1 MAGYTRQSVAD
12 IVNGAN
18 ITAPPLNAEFNTLAA
33 AFDGTT
39 GHTHTGGIGDGPKI
53 ELTTSVSG
61 YLPQVH
67 GGVGGKNNT
76 QATVNPTSTDDAN
89 SGYAPGSVWINASTG
104 RLFICMVNSASAA
117 VWVEAMGIIPQ
128 NRVTPENNN
137 TVDIGSPTLQ
147 FKDIYIDGTGYID
160 AVSGD
165 TLTLTS
171 TATVGGSLT
180 VTGATTG
187 STLTLTSNASVGGSL
202 SVTGNT
208 TIAGDTYLNG
218 NTVIGNTTSDTVNVN
233 ATISTNLVPTTDNS
247 RDLGTTTNEWRNLYL
262 DGTANIDSLVADTA
276 DINAGTID
284 ATAIGT
290 TTPAQGAFTN
300 ITATGTTTS
309 AQTIYA
315 QNGLSVQG
323 TTIIG
328 SLQDTVAVNAAITSH
343 LIPSGTSKNLGSST
357 VGWNTAYVGT
367 DNTVTSNI
375 GTANVGALNVTNAS
389 ALNTVTATGITTGS
403 ANVTSSATIAT
414 ADINS
419 GTIDNTA
426 IGSTT
431 RSTGKFTTLDANA
444 GITGNLTGDVTGDV
458 TGNLTGNVT
467 GNVTGNITGNVTG
480 DLAGNVTS
488 TGTSTFN
495 NVAISGTLNMD
506 AGTAATIQNLTDPTN
521 LQDAATKN
529 YVDSSISNLIDG
541 APATLD
547 TLNELAAA
555 LADDANAYTTLDNKI
570 NTKVSKAGDTMTGD
584 LDMGANKVTTT
595 TNPTTDSELS
605 RKGYVDAQDALKV
618 SKAGDTMSGVLN
630 MGSNL
635 ISALATP
642 VSDTDAAT
650 KAYVDVVA
658 GSADA
663 AAASAT
669 AAATSA
675 SEALASKTAAGVSE
689 GNAAASESAAATS
702 EANAATSEANA
713 DDAESDARKLATNPE
728 DSQYTLTDSTT
739 GYSAL
744 HYAAKAED
752 SATSSATSAAA
763 SSISA
768 GQAATSATNSANSA
782 TASANSATA
791 SAASATA
798 SASSASQA
806 AASAAQAAATYDA
819 FDDRYLGSKTSDPTV
834 DNDGNPLV
842 AGALYFNSTESK
854 MRAYDGSTWID
865 ASSAVESVF
874 AVYNYTATEGQT
886 TFTGADD
893 NSATLAYTAPNLF
906 ITLNG
911 VVLEN
916 GTDYT
921 ATTGNS
927 VVLTAGATAGD
938 EVNIYAIRAFS
949 VADTVSA
956 STGGT
961 FYGNVAHADNV
972 KATFGNSNDFQVYH
986 DSTSGHTYLRETG
999 PGSTVLQTNT
1009 FVVQNAAGTQ
1019 NIIMA
1024 PEGSSGIDFSY
1035 NGSTKL
1041 STTSTGV
1048 NVTGAITVNGAPL
1061 EAGAKD
1067 GVFWENE
1074 QTITSNYTITSG
1086 KNAGTFGPVTIA
1098 DGVTVT
1104 IPDGSTWTVV

>member
-1 MAGYTRQSVAD
+1 MSGYIRQSVAD

-33 AFDGTT
+33 AFNGTT

-76 QATVNPTSTDDAN
+76 QATVNPTTSDDAN

-171 TATVGGSLT
+171 TATVGGALT

-202 SVTGNT
+202 GVTGNT

-247 RDLGTTTNEWRNLYL
+247 RDLGTSTKEWRNLYL

-284 ATAIGT
+284 NTVIGA
-290 TTPAQGAFTN
+290 TTPVAGTFTSV
-300 ITATGTTTS
+300 TTGTNAVTGASTL
-309 AQTIYA
+309 
-315 QNGLSVQG
+315 NSV
-323 TTIIG
+323 
-328 SLQDTVAVNAAITSH
+328 
-343 LIPSGTSKNLGSST
+343 
-357 VGWNTAYVGT
+357 
-367 DNTVTSNI
+367 
-375 GTANVGALNVTNAS
+375 TAN
-389 ALNTVTATGITTGS
+389 
-403 ANVTSSATIAT
+403 SATITTTNVTGTATVAT

-431 RSTGKFTTLDANA
+431 RSTGKFTTLDATA

-480 DLAGNVTS
+480 DLSGNVTS

-529 YVDSSISNLIDG
+529 YVDTSISNLIDG

-605 RKGYVDAQDALKV
+605 RKGYVDARDALKV

-642 VSDTDAAT
+642 VSGTDAAT

-689 GNAAASESAAATS
+689 GNAAASASTASLS
-702 EANAATSEANA
+702 ETNAATSEANA
-713 DDAESDARKLATNPE
+713 DDAESDARKLAINPE

-782 TASANSATA
+782 TASQSSATA

-798 SASSASQA
+798 SATSASQA

-842 AGALYFNSTESK
+842 AGALYFNSAEGK

-874 AVYNYTATEGQT
+874 TVFNYTATEGQT

-893 NSATLAYTAPNLF
+893 NSATLTYTAPNLF

-921 ATTGNS
+921 ASTGSS

-949 VADTVSA
+949 VADTVPA

-961 FYGNVAHADNV
+961 FYGNV
-972 KATFGNSNDFQVYH
+972 
-986 DSTSGHTYLRETG
+986 
-999 PGSTVLQTNT
+999 
-1009 FVVQNAAGTQ
+1009 
-1019 NIIMA
+1019 
-1024 PEGSSGIDFSY
+1024 
-1035 NGSTKL
+1035 
-1041 STTSTGV
+1041 TSTGTV
-1048 NVTGAITVNGAPL
+1048 TASAFVGDGSGLTGIDGLPSQTGNAGKYLTTDGSTASWADTGATNDVFYENAKTV
-1061 EAGAKD
+1061 
-1067 GVFWENE
+1067 
-1074 QTITSNYTITSG
+1074 TSNYTLAG
-1086 KNAGTFGPVTIA
+1086 DRNAMTAGPISIA

-1104 IPDGSTWTVV
+1104 ISDGSTWTVV